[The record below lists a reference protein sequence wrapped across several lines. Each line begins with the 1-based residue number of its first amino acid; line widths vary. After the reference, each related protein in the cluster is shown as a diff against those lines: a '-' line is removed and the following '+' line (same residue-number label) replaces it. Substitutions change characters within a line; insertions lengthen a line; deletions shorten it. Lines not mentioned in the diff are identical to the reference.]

1 MGMPDYSSEG
11 IPTMSKSYQC
21 PRYEDCNVIVCPL
34 YEHWQKTKL
43 IAGRESN
50 SCYYLRKLSRNAPE
64 TDSDGGISVFLE
76 LVDAE
81 VLEILLGRIYQSK
94 S

>member
-1 MGMPDYSSEG
+1 
-11 IPTMSKSYQC
+11 MSKMYQC
-21 PRYEDCNVIVCPL
+21 PRFEDCNVIVCPL
-34 YEHWQKTKL
+34 YEHWEKTKL

-50 SCYYLRKLSRNAPE
+50 SCYYLRKLSQNAPE
-64 TDSDGGISVFLE
+64 TDSKEDISVFME
-76 LVDAE
+76 LVDIE

>member
-1 MGMPDYSSEG
+1 
-11 IPTMSKSYQC
+11 MSKMYQC
-21 PRYEDCNVIVCPL
+21 PRFEDCNVIVCPL

-50 SCYYLRKLSRNAPE
+50 SCYYLRKLSGNASE
-64 TDSDGGISVFLE
+64 SDSEGGISVFLE
-76 LVDAE
+76 LVDTD
-81 VLEILLGRIYQSK
+81 VLETLLGRIYQSK